1 MDQNEIG
8 WADPQQF
15 LTKLVEELRM
25 IKKCHKRQK
34 SVKKRQESVKKK
46 AKKCLKLPKNIKIVL
61 KRKGNSAQF
70 VT

>member
-25 IKKCHKRQK
+25 IKKCQK
-34 SVKKRQESVKKK
+34 KTKKCQKKARKCQKK
-46 AKKCLKLPKNIKIVL
+46 AK
-61 KRKGNSAQF
+61 
-70 VT
+70 

>member
-25 IKKCHKRQK
+25 IKKCQK
-34 SVKKRQESVKKK
+34 KTKKCQKKARKCQKK

>member
-25 IKKCHKRQK
+25 IKKCQ
-34 SVKKRQESVKKK
+34 KK

-61 KRKGNSAQF
+61 KRKGKSAQF
-70 VT
+70 FT